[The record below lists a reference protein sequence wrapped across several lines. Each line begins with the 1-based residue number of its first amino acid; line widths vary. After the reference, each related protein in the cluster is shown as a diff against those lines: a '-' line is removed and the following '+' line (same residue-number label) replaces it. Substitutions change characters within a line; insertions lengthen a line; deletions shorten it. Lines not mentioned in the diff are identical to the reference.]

1 MAVVSKVL
9 AGGVGLPPAQAPTG
23 PIVSTTGVVHQHA
36 EEASAA
42 AEEATLIT
50 TE

>member
-1 MAVVSKVL
+1 MAVVSKVQ
-9 AGGVGLPPAQAPTG
+9 AGGVDPPPAQAPTD
-23 PIVSTTGVVHQHA
+23 PIVSRTGVVHQLA